1 MSLCSEDRTDCV
13 IECHSC
19 RKNTIHQTQLMHTVE
34 NHEDNYIVLAECT
47 ECGAYSERVIDSTD
61 SKIDD
66 LCESNSEVS
75 WSEEV
80 RKSDDL

>member
-1 MSLCSEDRTDCV
+1 
-13 IECHSC
+13 
-19 RKNTIHQTQLMHTVE
+19 MHTVE